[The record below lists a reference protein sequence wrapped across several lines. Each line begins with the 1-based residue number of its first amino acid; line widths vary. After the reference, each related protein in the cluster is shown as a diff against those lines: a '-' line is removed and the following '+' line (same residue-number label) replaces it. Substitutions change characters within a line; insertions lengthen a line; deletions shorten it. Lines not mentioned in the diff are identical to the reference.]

1 MVTGPLRTVLWILGG
16 LAVIWLIAALA
27 MLPSMGRMMSPEGG
41 MMGGGMMQ
49 GEMMGEGMMGR
60 GMMGGMMS
68 MMAMMAAQFLAMLG
82 LVAIFVYLIVDSLRK
97 RRSERVRL

>member
-16 LAVIWLIAALA
+16 LAVVWLVAGLA
-27 MLPSMGRMMSPEGG
+27 MLPSMGRMMSEGGG
-41 MMGGGMMQ
+41 MMGGGMMR

-60 GMMGGMMS
+60 GMMS

-82 LVAIFVYLIVDSLRK
+82 LVGIFTYLIVDSLRK
-97 RRSERVRL
+97 RRSERARL